1 MELARLDKY
10 KTKYKEFGES
20 INSLQ
25 TYLNGVVQASSDQYP
40 VVTPDNVSR
49 VLHVPELVAI
59 FLLSLAEREH
69 LVIKIYK
76 VWTEDDTL
84 LGEYPDDASIPEEL
98 TDDNTGKQ
106 VDKSHAIIDLVFQLE
121 K

>member
-10 KTKYKEFGES
+10 KTEYKEFRES

-25 TYLNGVVQASSDQYP
+25 TYLNGVSRSRDLYP
-40 VVTPDNVSR
+40 VVTLDRVSEF
-49 VLHVPELVAI
+49 LHVPELIAI

-69 LVIKIYK
+69 LVNKIYK

-84 LGEYPDDASIPEEL
+84 LGEFPSDESIPEEL
-98 TDDNTGKQ
+98 TDDNTGKM

-121 K
+121 R